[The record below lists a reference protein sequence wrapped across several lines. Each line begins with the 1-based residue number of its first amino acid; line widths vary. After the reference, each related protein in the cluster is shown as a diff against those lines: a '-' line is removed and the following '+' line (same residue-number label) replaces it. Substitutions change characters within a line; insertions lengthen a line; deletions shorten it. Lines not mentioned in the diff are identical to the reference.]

1 ALKVEV
7 KVSSENLKLAEASKA
22 EMEGMLGNIRGE
34 INQKSEAMTEIKL
47 LKERVGMLETEKSG
61 LLKSIE
67 QMNIVSEGHRSRAM
81 SSLRM
86 LSQRQESLKSEAEF
100 GRMGRMVEE
109 SVGVGG
115 GGGEGRGRA
124 KFDSDLEITLETE
137 RGLRMKAE
145 EVSALIAARSRAS
158 SAEHENIMAKMKIEV
173 EEERSLRMKAEE
185 VSYLVA
191 SRAEEKVVAL
201 EKEVQD
207 LRSVVK
213 TEKEMGVGWMEERAR
228 RALLLESIQNK
239 DIALS
244 VLGGE
249 LGNMKETSDKEV
261 ESLWGV
267 VNKLDSIEGEKD
279 GKILEL
285 TSERNQARQEL
296 ARFIKETSGQR
307 KELSEWKDKAEH
319 FQKVAVTMKA
329 AASKTRAE
337 ASKYRKEL
345 IEIDKQLL
353 EVAKNEGIDIVD
365 IKVKGG
371 LEGIGIGGVGGSAL
385 ENEEKV

>member
-1 ALKVEV
+1 
-7 KVSSENLKLAEASKA
+7 
-22 EMEGMLGNIRGE
+22 MLGNIRGE

-67 QMNIVSEGHRSRAM
+67 QMKIVSEGHRSQAM

-100 GRMGRMVEE
+100 GRMGRVVEE

-115 GGGEGRGRA
+115 GGGKGRGRA

-158 SAEHENIMAKMKIEV
+158 AAEHENIMAKMKIEV

-213 TEKEMGVGWMEERAR
+213 TEKEMGVGWVEERAR
-228 RALLLESIQNK
+228 LLESIQNK

-285 TSERNQARQEL
+285 TSERDQARQGEG
-296 ARFIKETSGQR
+296 RGGEGRGVK
-307 KELSEWKDKAEH
+307 
-319 FQKVAVTMKA
+319 
-329 AASKTRAE
+329 E
-337 ASKYRKEL
+337 ASGEAKKEF
-345 IEIDKQLL
+345 EH
-353 EVAKNEGIDIVD
+353 VANV
-365 IKVKGG
+365 
-371 LEGIGIGGVGGSAL
+371 S
-385 ENEEKV
+385 